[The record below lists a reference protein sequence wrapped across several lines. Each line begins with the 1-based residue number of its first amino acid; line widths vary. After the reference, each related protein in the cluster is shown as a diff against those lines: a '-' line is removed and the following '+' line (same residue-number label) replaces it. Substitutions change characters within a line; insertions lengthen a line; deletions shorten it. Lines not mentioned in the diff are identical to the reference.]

1 MADEARSSTPWAA
14 TRWVEVLYEI
24 MWSPAVSRALTYKEV
39 CFAARN
45 EEKRLETPAV

>member
-1 MADEARSSTPWAA
+1 MKLEALLHGQLQDGSKY
-14 TRWVEVLYEI
+14 VLYEI